1 MKITVN
7 GKERT
12 VPPGAR
18 MAAVVEEFEQS
29 VRNDPMIISPK
40 QTTGRSQLLSILNA
54 KVVTT
59 ENYETIE
66 LRDGDDLRMVHPYF
80 GGWAHPPAIFDRTGM
95 RCHGVASVPT
105 GAVERGHLLT
115 KASKPSISS
124 FARRAPAP
132 APSHCDRGAA

>member
-7 GKERT
+7 GKERA
-12 VPPGAR
+12 VQPGAR

-29 VRNDPMIISPK
+29 VRNDPMIISLK
-40 QTTGRSQLLSILNA
+40 QTTGRSQLLFILNG

-80 GGWAHPPAIFDRTGM
+80 GG
-95 RCHGVASVPT
+95 
-105 GAVERGHLLT
+105 
-115 KASKPSISS
+115 
-124 FARRAPAP
+124 
-132 APSHCDRGAA
+132 